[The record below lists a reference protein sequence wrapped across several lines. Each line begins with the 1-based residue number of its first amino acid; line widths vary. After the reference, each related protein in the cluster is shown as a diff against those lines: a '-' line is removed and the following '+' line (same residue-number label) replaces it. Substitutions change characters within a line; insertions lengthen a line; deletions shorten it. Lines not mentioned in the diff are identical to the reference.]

1 MLQLAQD
8 PDADALLDRDPLALL
23 IGMLLDQQFPMER
36 AFASPALLAER
47 VGPLTA
53 ATLAEY
59 DTEALVAAF
68 TGPPALH
75 RYPRSMAERV
85 QAMCRLLVA
94 DWGGEAERLWAD
106 AASGREVLAN
116 LQSLPGFGKQKAQIF
131 TALLGKQCGVRPE
144 GWREAAGAYG
154 EVGARRSIA
163 DVVDPVTL
171 GEVREFKQAQKK
183 AAKQA
188 ASSCPLRWRRRRP
201 GLSLEAEGTRGER
214 RMPRRRRA

>member
-1 MLQLAQD
+1 MPDLTLAQD
-8 PDADALLDRDPLALL
+8 ADADAVLSSNPLALL

-36 AFASPALLAER
+36 AFASPALLTER
-47 VGPLTA
+47 LGGPLTA
-53 ATLAEY
+53 AGIAEY

-85 QAMCRLLVA
+85 QALCRTIVA
-94 DWGGEAERLWAD
+94 DWGGEVERLWTD
-106 AASGREVLAN
+106 AADGRTVLAN

-131 TALLGKQCGVRPE
+131 TALLGKQCDVRPE
-144 GWREAAGAYG
+144 GWREAAGSYG
-154 EVGARRSIA
+154 DDGSRRSIA

-183 AAKQA
+183 AAKA
-188 ASSCPLRWRRRRP
+188 AKA
-201 GLSLEAEGTRGER
+201 EA
-214 RMPRRRRA
+214 PS

>member
-1 MLQLAQD
+1 MPDLTLAQD
-8 PDADALLDRDPLALL
+8 ADADAVLSSNPLALL

-36 AFASPALLAER
+36 AFASPALLTER
-47 VGPLTA
+47 LGGPLTA
-53 ATLAEY
+53 AGIAEY

-85 QAMCRLLVA
+85 QALCRTIMA
-94 DWGGEAERLWAD
+94 DWGGDVERLWTD
-106 AASGREVLAN
+106 ATDGRTVLAN

-131 TALLGKQCGVRPE
+131 TALLGKQCDVRPE
-144 GWREAAGAYG
+144 GWREAAGSYG
-154 EVGARRSIA
+154 DDGSRRSIA

-183 AAKQA
+183 AAKA
-188 ASSCPLRWRRRRP
+188 AKADAPS
-201 GLSLEAEGTRGER
+201 
-214 RMPRRRRA
+214 

>member
-1 MLQLAQD
+1 VPDLTLAQD
-8 PDADALLDRDPLALL
+8 ADADAVLSSNPLALL

-36 AFASPALLAER
+36 AFASPALLTER
-47 VGPLTA
+47 LGGPLTA
-53 ATLAEY
+53 AGIAEH

-85 QAMCRLLVA
+85 QALCRTIVA
-94 DWGGEAERLWAD
+94 DWGGEVERLWTD
-106 AASGREVLAN
+106 AADGRTVLAN

-131 TALLGKQCGVRPE
+131 TALLGKQCDVRPE
-144 GWREAAGAYG
+144 GWREAAGSYG
-154 EVGARRSIA
+154 DDGSRRSIA

-183 AAKQA
+183 AAKA
-188 ASSCPLRWRRRRP
+188 AKADAPS
-201 GLSLEAEGTRGER
+201 
-214 RMPRRRRA
+214 

>member
-1 MLQLAQD
+1 VPDLTLAQD
-8 PDADALLDRDPLALL
+8 ADADAVLSANPLALL

-94 DWGGEAERLWAD
+94 DWGGEAERLWVD

-154 EVGARRSIA
+154 EDGSRRSIA

-183 AAKQA
+183 AARQA
-188 ASSCPLRWRRRRP
+188 ASS
-201 GLSLEAEGTRGER
+201 
-214 RMPRRRRA
+214 

>member
-1 MLQLAQD
+1 VPDLTLAQD
-8 PDADALLDRDPLALL
+8 ADADAVLSSNPLALL

-36 AFASPALLAER
+36 AFASPALLTER
-47 VGPLTA
+47 LGGPLTA
-53 ATLAEY
+53 AGIAEY

-85 QAMCRLLVA
+85 QALCRTIVA
-94 DWGGEAERLWAD
+94 DWGGEVERLWTD
-106 AASGREVLAN
+106 AADGRTVLAN

-131 TALLGKQCGVRPE
+131 TALLGKQCDVRPE
-144 GWREAAGAYG
+144 GWREAAGSYG
-154 EVGARRSIA
+154 DDGSRRSIA

-183 AAKQA
+183 AAKA
-188 ASSCPLRWRRRRP
+188 AKADAPS
-201 GLSLEAEGTRGER
+201 
-214 RMPRRRRA
+214 

>member
-1 MLQLAQD
+1 VPELTLAQD
-8 PDADALLDRDPLALL
+8 AEADAVLSANPLALL

-36 AFASPALLAER
+36 AFASPALLTER
-47 VGPLTA
+47 LGGPLTA
-53 ATLAEY
+53 AGIAQY

-85 QAMCRLLVA
+85 QAMCRLLVE

-106 AASGREVLAN
+106 ASSGREVLAN

-144 GWREAAGAYG
+144 GWREAAGSYG
-154 EVGARRSIA
+154 DEGSRRSIA

-171 GEVREFKQAQKK
+171 GEVRDFKQAQKK
-183 AAKQA
+183 AAKA
-188 ASSCPLRWRRRRP
+188 AKADAPS
-201 GLSLEAEGTRGER
+201 
-214 RMPRRRRA
+214 

>member
-1 MLQLAQD
+1 MPDLTLAQD
-8 PDADALLDRDPLALL
+8 ADADAVLSSNPLALL

-36 AFASPALLAER
+36 AFASPALLTER
-47 VGPLTA
+47 LGGPLTA
-53 ATLAEY
+53 AGIAEY

-85 QAMCRLLVA
+85 QALCRTIVA
-94 DWGGEAERLWAD
+94 DWGGEVERLWTD
-106 AASGREVLAN
+106 AADGRTVLAN

-131 TALLGKQCGVRPE
+131 TALLGKQCDVRPE
-144 GWREAAGAYG
+144 GWREAAGSYG
-154 EVGARRSIA
+154 DDGSRRSIA

-183 AAKQA
+183 AAKA
-188 ASSCPLRWRRRRP
+188 AKADASS
-201 GLSLEAEGTRGER
+201 
-214 RMPRRRRA
+214 

>member
-1 MLQLAQD
+1 VPDLTLAQD
-8 PDADALLDRDPLALL
+8 ADADAVLSSNPLALL

-36 AFASPALLAER
+36 AFASPALLTER
-47 VGPLTA
+47 LGGPLA
-53 ATLAEY
+53 ATGIAEY

-85 QAMCRLLVA
+85 QALCRTIVA
-94 DWGGEAERLWAD
+94 DWGGEVERLWTD
-106 AASGREVLAN
+106 AADGRTVLAN

-144 GWREAAGAYG
+144 GWREAAGSYG
-154 EVGARRSIA
+154 DDGSRRSIA

-183 AAKQA
+183 AAKA
-188 ASSCPLRWRRRRP
+188 AKADAPS
-201 GLSLEAEGTRGER
+201 
-214 RMPRRRRA
+214 

>member
-1 MLQLAQD
+1 MPDLTLAQD
-8 PDADALLDRDPLALL
+8 ADADAVLSANPLALL

-36 AFASPALLAER
+36 AFASPALLTER
-47 VGPLTA
+47 IGGPITA
-53 ATLAEY
+53 RGIAEY

-85 QAMCRLLVA
+85 QALCRLIVS
-94 DWGGEAERLWAD
+94 DWGGEAERLWVD
-106 AASGREVLAN
+106 AGSGREVLAN

-131 TALLGKQCGVRPE
+131 TALLGKQCGVRPD
-144 GWREAAGAYG
+144 GWREAAGHYG
-154 EVGARRSIA
+154 DDGSRRSIA

-183 AAKQA
+183 AAKA
-188 ASSCPLRWRRRRP
+188 AKAEASS
-201 GLSLEAEGTRGER
+201 
-214 RMPRRRRA
+214 